1 MWMTSQ
7 ARATREAPAQGKI
20 AEIAVVTLL
29 LVGSISS
36 AAVADPKA
44 VVPEPTSTASYRQA
58 LDEAWFTGPLDA
70 PNPTPIPVGHF
81 YAEPYLLGAI
91 VYGAYDGEWNVHR
104 LAHND
109 YSIISST
116 LLETGIF
123 QNVSLAVLPEFGYNT
138 SGTAENSSGIRCG
151 DFQVRLKWMLH
162 QFKEGS
168 WMPTLTLAA
177 MEVFPTGSYDNLGS
191 RRANGFGS
199 GAYTSRFALYSQK
212 PFWLPNGRILRARFD
227 LTANIPIGNV
237 GVDNVSVYGT
247 TEGFRG
253 EAKLGNSYTAD
264 LGFEYSVT
272 SNWIAV
278 MEFLYQHGD
287 STLTIGDQ
295 RPADTSTP
303 VPFRSA
309 SGSSEYWSVAPAV
322 EYNFNANVGIIAGA
336 EVTFA
341 GRNTA
346 ASVTPQIALSWF
358 F

>member
-1 MWMTSQ
+1 M
-7 ARATREAPAQGKI
+7 KI
-20 AEIAVVTLL
+20 EEITIVTLVL
-29 LVGSISS
+29 LGSISS
-36 AAVADPKA
+36 AGAADSKA
-44 VVPEPTSTASYRQA
+44 IVPEPSSSGSYRQPI
-58 LDEAWFTGPLDA
+58 DEAWFTGPLDA

-91 VYGAYDGEWNVHR
+91 IYGAYDGEWNVHR

-123 QNVSLAVLPEFGYNT
+123 QNVSLAILPEFGYNIA
-138 SGTAENSSGIRCG
+138 GAAENSSGIRFG
-151 DFQVRLKWMLH
+151 DFQVRLKWMLY
-162 QFKEGS
+162 QFNEGS
-168 WMPTLTLAA
+168 WIPTITLAA
-177 MEVFPTGSYDNLGS
+177 MEIFPTGSYDNLGS
-191 RRANGFGS
+191 RPANGFGS

-212 PFWLPNGRILRARFD
+212 LVWLPNGRILRARFD
-227 LTANIPIGNV
+227 FTANVPIGNV

-247 TEGFRG
+247 PEGLRG
-253 EAKLGNSYTAD
+253 ESKVGNSYTAD

-272 SNWIAV
+272 SNWVAV
-278 MEFLYQHGD
+278 MEFVYQHGD
-287 STLTIGDQ
+287 STLTIGNQ
-295 RPADTSTP
+295 RLADSSIP

-336 EVTFA
+336 EISFA
-341 GRNTA
+341 GRNTG

>member
-1 MWMTSQ
+1 M
-7 ARATREAPAQGKI
+7 KI
-20 AEIAVVTLL
+20 EEIAIITLV
-29 LVGSISS
+29 LVGSISN
-36 AAVADPKA
+36 AAAADSKA
-44 VVPEPTSTASYRQA
+44 VVPEPTSSPSYRQS

-81 YAEPYLLGAI
+81 YAEPYLLGTI
-91 VYGAYDGEWNVHR
+91 IYGAYDGEWNVHR
-104 LAHND
+104 LAHNN

-123 QNVSLAVLPEFGYNT
+123 QNVSLAVLPEFGYNIA
-138 SGTAENSSGIRCG
+138 GEGENSSGIRFG
-151 DFQVRLKWMLH
+151 DFQVRLKFMLH

-168 WMPTLTLAA
+168 WIPTLTLAA
-177 MEVFPTGSYDNLGS
+177 MQVFPTGSYDNLGS
-191 RRANGFGS
+191 RRANAFGS
-199 GAYTSRFALYSQK
+199 GAYTSRFALYSQE

-227 LTANIPIGNV
+227 FTANIPIGNV

-247 TEGFRG
+247 PEGFRG
-253 EAKLGNSYTAD
+253 EAKVGNSYTAD

-272 SNWIAV
+272 SNWVAV

-287 STLTIGDQ
+287 STLTIGNQ
-295 RPADTSTP
+295 RPADSSIP
-303 VPFRSA
+303 VPFHSA

-322 EYNFNANVGIIAGA
+322 EYNFNASVGIIAGA

-341 GRNTA
+341 GRNTG
-346 ASVTPQIALSWF
+346 ASVTPQVALSWF